1 LRKSRLASR
10 NAHKL
15 QELQALLPGWEIEPF
30 ERAGYPAEDGET
42 YLDNARIK
50 ARFAWEPGVWALGED
65 SGIEVAA
72 LGGAPGLR
80 SARSAQG
87 DEVGWVLGELGDAE
101 DRRARYVSELVALT
115 PEGEELRGRGTL
127 EGALARRPSGSEGFG
142 FDPVFVP
149 SGESRTVASLGNE
162 WKARNSHRARAA
174 QALLDAIAER
184 AEPPSG

>member
-1 LRKSRLASR
+1 LRRSRLASR

-30 ERAGYPAEDGET
+30 ERAGYPAEDGEM
-42 YLDNARIK
+42 YVDNARIK
-50 ARFAWEPGVWALGED
+50 ARFAWEPGMWALGED

-87 DEVGWVLGELGDAE
+87 DEVGWVLRELGDAE

-115 PEGEELRGRGTL
+115 PEGEELRGSGTL

-149 SGESRTVASLGNE
+149 SGESQTVASLGNE

-174 QALLDAIAER
+174 QALLNAIAER

>member
-1 LRKSRLASR
+1 MRKSRLASR

-42 YLDNARIK
+42 YVDNARIK
-50 ARFAWEPGVWALGED
+50 ARFAWEPGIWALGED

-72 LGGAPGLR
+72 LGGAPGVR

-87 DEVGWVLGELGDAE
+87 DEVGWVLRELGDAD
-101 DRRARYVSELVALT
+101 DRRARYVSELVTLT
-115 PEGEELRGRGTL
+115 PEGEELRGSGTL
-127 EGALARRPSGSEGFG
+127 EGALARRPSGLEGFG

-149 SGESRTVASLGNE
+149 SGESQTVASLGVE
-162 WKARNSHRARAA
+162 WKGRNSLRGRAA

-184 AEPPSG
+184 TEPPSG